1 METLKTKAGTWH
13 NIYRPTKND
22 IQWLR
27 EHFNFHELTLAEL
40 SKPTVRPKVQKYD
53 HYLYLVLHFP
63 IFDEKER
70 KTYPREIDIIVTKKE
85 VISVSYEPIPPLG
98 DFFKKCAIDKS
109 CKELYAS
116 KSTIHLLY
124 YLIRDLYEFSLR
136 ELDHIQERIAIIED
150 EIFSGKEREVVE
162 EISIVGRDIIDFRR
176 SLKPQ
181 EITLASLT
189 VQGSQLF
196 GDEVL
201 PFLEDLGGEYQKL
214 WGLLENHKETL
225 DALYETN
232 TTLLNIKQNDVIKT
246 LTVMAFV
253 TFPLTV
259 LATLLVSQ
267 TAGNPLSGLPYD
279 FWIVAGILMLAAG
292 AILAVF
298 KKKKWL

>member
-1 METLKTKAGTWH
+1 METIKSKAGIWH
-13 NIYRPTKND
+13 NIYRPTKEN
-22 IQWLR
+22 INWLR

-40 SKPTVRPKVQKYD
+40 AKPTIRPKVQKYD

-63 IFDEKER
+63 IFDEQER
-70 KTYPREIDIIVTKKE
+70 KTYPREIDFLVTKKALIT
-85 VISVSYEPIPPLG
+85 VAYEPVPPLEQ
-98 DFFKKCAIDKS
+98 FFRRCALDKS
-109 CKELYAS
+109 CKEIYAS
-116 KSTIHLLY
+116 KSTMHLLY

-136 ELDHIQERIAIIED
+136 ELDHIQERIALIED

-181 EITLASLT
+181 EITLQSLT
-189 VQGSQLF
+189 AQGEALF
-196 GDEVL
+196 GNEVL

-259 LATLLVSQ
+259 LATLFVSG
-267 TAGNPLSGLPYD
+267 TVSNPLAGHPYD
-279 FWIVAGILMLAAG
+279 FWIIAGILVLTAL
-292 AILAVF
+292 AILSIF
-298 KKKKWL
+298 KIKKWI